1 LNNRLIEL
9 IPDYFESRP
18 TLSKEELA
26 DAIRED
32 FPNWSDATINVRI
45 SELKKKDIVQNPSR
59 GLYTIRQKASYVPEI
74 SSKLKRLY
82 NSLNKDLPYATFCV
96 WDSKWLNE
104 FMRHQPFH
112 YYTVTEVEKEVMESA
127 FHALSGSYTGVFL
140 DPDKEVFERYIS
152 KTENPVIIKQMVSE
166 SPTCTIK
173 LVEVPK
179 IEKLLVDMLIDTD
192 LYGAQQNEID
202 FIYKSVL
209 DKYCVN
215 QVMMKRYAHRRN
227 RENEL
232 TEILGKTLA
241 NNE

>member
-74 SSKLKRLY
+74 SSTLKRLY

-112 YYTVTEVEKEVMESA
+112 YYTVTE
-127 FHALSGSYTGVFL
+127 
-140 DPDKEVFERYIS
+140 
-152 KTENPVIIKQMVSE
+152 
-166 SPTCTIK
+166 
-173 LVEVPK
+173 
-179 IEKLLVDMLIDTD
+179 
-192 LYGAQQNEID
+192 
-202 FIYKSVL
+202 
-209 DKYCVN
+209 
-215 QVMMKRYAHRRN
+215 
-227 RENEL
+227 
-232 TEILGKTLA
+232 GKKK
-241 NNE
+241 